1 METKI
6 NKWGNSLAV
15 RIPSV
20 LVQDANL
27 SDGLEMQIERKNDK
41 IILTPKRSRDY
52 SLDKL
57 LSKVTSGNL
66 HEEIDS
72 GESLGSE
79 EW

>member
-1 METKI
+1 M

-52 SLDKL
+52 SLGKL